1 MHNSWSGQYV
11 KYMRMFVGKCQNFR
25 LPKGKVKHINMEST
39 THPLSFSS
47 LLLFPHL
54 LINFTYLQF
63 LIPNCPIYNLDI
75 EICFLIWCS
84 KLIIIEMFYEITNA
98 STWLDMKYVSKKL
111 LNITFWSYC
120 KTIPIICIFPRYPH
134 FFRIKYGKLRMRPV
148 VHM

>member
-1 MHNSWSGQYV
+1 LVRPICEIHEDVCWKMSKFSPTKRKSKAH
-11 KYMRMFVGKCQNFR
+11 KYGIHDASTFFLFLAIISSSAYKLY
-25 LPKGKVKHINMEST
+25 LP
-39 THPLSFSS
+39 
-47 LLLFPHL
+47 
-54 LINFTYLQF
+54 QF